1 VVELD
6 IQKFFDNVAWGL
18 LVKAVDAHTDARWV
32 KLYVR
37 RWLAAPLVMPD
48 GLLVARERG
57 TPQGAP
63 VSPVLANLFLHY
75 AFDTWMAREYP
86 SIWFE
91 RYADDVVL
99 HCVTEGQARQVLAAL
114 SDRMVEVGFAAAPGQ
129 DPDRLLQGRSAAGLV

>member
-48 GLLVARERG
+48 GLLVERERG

-63 VSPVLANLFLHY
+63 VSPVLANLFLHVCH
-75 AFDTWMAREYP
+75 
-86 SIWFE
+86 E
-91 RYADDVVL
+91 RWR
-99 HCVTEGQARQVLAAL
+99 G
-114 SDRMVEVGFAAAPGQ
+114 VGC
-129 DPDRLLQGRSAAGLV
+129 R